1 MMEDFQISKKEQ
13 TLILR
18 SEADTAELAGQF
30 APHLRSG
37 MVLALYGDLGSGK
50 TFFTRELCHALQVR
64 DNVSSPSYVL
74 INQYRGR
81 FPITHVD
88 LYRLR
93 DLGEVMELGLPE
105 FFENSLTVIE
115 WPELAEPLL
124 PADTIR
130 LRFEFVN
137 DFRKVKILI

>member
-1 MMEDFQISKKEQ
+1 MEDLQITEKEQ
-13 TLILR
+13 TLILS

-30 APHLRSG
+30 APHLRVG
-37 MVLALYGDLGSGK
+37 MVMALYGDLGCGK

-64 DNVSSPSYVL
+64 ENVSSPSYVL
-74 INQYRGR
+74 INQYSGII
-81 FPITHVD
+81 PVTHVD

-93 DLGEVMELGLPE
+93 TLAEVLELGLPE

-124 PADTIR
+124 PADSIR
-130 LRFEFVN
+130 LRFEFDN
-137 DFRKVKILI
+137 DFRKVKILL